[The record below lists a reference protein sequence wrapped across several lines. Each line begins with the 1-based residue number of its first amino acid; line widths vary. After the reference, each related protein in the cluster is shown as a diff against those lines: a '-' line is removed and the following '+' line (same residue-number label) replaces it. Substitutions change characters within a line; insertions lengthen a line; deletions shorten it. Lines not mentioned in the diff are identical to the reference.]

1 MIRSKEDWRL
11 VPRPTAGRTC
21 DAPGQDRLNVLCLS
35 AGRVF
40 NRQVALS
47 SGHPTVVG
55 YGVNRLAPG
64 LVVPQNRFDQRTG
77 AATFMPDFSVLI
89 VEDQAR
95 FRDAFV
101 RSLAA
106 VSDIELLGIA
116 ADLPQGMRMFDD
128 LLPDVLLVDLDLPG
142 GSGVE
147 LIRHAAQ
154 TRPACEVMVISVFGD
169 EQHVLTSIEAGAT
182 GYLLKDSLALDLP
195 SQLRT
200 LRAGGSPISPLIAR
214 RLLSRLAPIAGQ
226 AAHSRQGGNAPDSVP
241 TALPDDEVV
250 ALSEQES
257 RVLHLAAKGFTFDE
271 IAQFLQ
277 VSPHTVMTYVKRVY
291 RKLHVRSKVE
301 AIYEARRLGWL
312 RD

>member
-1 MIRSKEDWRL
+1 
-11 VPRPTAGRTC
+11 
-21 DAPGQDRLNVLCLS
+21 
-35 AGRVF
+35 
-40 NRQVALS
+40 
-47 SGHPTVVG
+47 
-55 YGVNRLAPG
+55 
-64 LVVPQNRFDQRTG
+64 
-77 AATFMPDFSVLI
+77 MPVFSVLI

-101 RSLAA
+101 HSLAS
-106 VSDIELLGIA
+106 VSDIELLGMA
-116 ADLPQGMRMFDD
+116 TDLPQGLRMFDE
-128 LLPDVLLVDLDLPG
+128 LKPDVLLVDLDLPG
-142 GSGVE
+142 GNGIE
-147 LIRHAAQ
+147 LIRHAAH
-154 TRPACEVMVISVFGD
+154 TLPECEVMVISVFGD

-195 SQLRT
+195 SQLRS

-214 RLLSRLAPIAGQ
+214 RLLMRLAPA
-226 AAHSRQGGNAPDSVP
+226 AAHAHAHAGAGAGASDTGAA
-241 TALPDDEVV
+241 ALADEDVV

-257 RVLHLAAKGFTFDE
+257 RVLQLAAKGFTFDE
-271 IAQFLQ
+271 IAQFML

>member
-1 MIRSKEDWRL
+1 M
-11 VPRPTAGRTC
+11 PT
-21 DAPGQDRLNVLCLS
+21 
-35 AGRVF
+35 
-40 NRQVALS
+40 
-47 SGHPTVVG
+47 
-55 YGVNRLAPG
+55 
-64 LVVPQNRFDQRTG
+64 
-77 AATFMPDFSVLI
+77 FSVLI

-101 RSLAA
+101 HSLSSVA
-106 VSDIELLGIA
+106 DIELLGIA
-116 ADLPQGMRMFDD
+116 PDLPQGRRMFDQ

-142 GSGVE
+142 GSGIE

-154 TRPACEVMVISVFGD
+154 TRPQCEVMVISVFGD

-195 SQLRT
+195 GQLRS
-200 LRAGGSPISPLIAR
+200 LRAGGSPISPVIAR
-214 RLLSRLAPIAGQ
+214 RLLMRLAPAAGHLS
-226 AAHSRQGGNAPDSVP
+226 AAVHDSAPAP
-241 TALPDDEVV
+241 LGDEEAV

-271 IAQFLQ
+271 IAQFMQ

>member
-1 MIRSKEDWRL
+1 M
-11 VPRPTAGRTC
+11 PT
-21 DAPGQDRLNVLCLS
+21 
-35 AGRVF
+35 
-40 NRQVALS
+40 
-47 SGHPTVVG
+47 
-55 YGVNRLAPG
+55 
-64 LVVPQNRFDQRTG
+64 
-77 AATFMPDFSVLI
+77 FSVLI

-101 RSLAA
+101 HSLSS
-106 VSDIELLGIA
+106 VGDIELLGIA
-116 ADLPQGMRMFDD
+116 PDLPQGRRMFDQ
-128 LLPDVLLVDLDLPG
+128 LQPDVLLVDLDLPG
-142 GSGVE
+142 GSGIE

-154 TRPACEVMVISVFGD
+154 TRPQCEVMVISVFGD

-195 SQLRT
+195 GQLRS
-200 LRAGGSPISPLIAR
+200 LRAGGSPISPVIAR
-214 RLLSRLAPIAGQ
+214 RLLLRLAPAVNHRSSLP
-226 AAHSRQGGNAPDSVP
+226 AEAS
-241 TALPDDEVV
+241 ALGLGDEDVV

-271 IAQFLQ
+271 IAQFMQ

>member
-1 MIRSKEDWRL
+1 MDANEPK
-11 VPRPTAGRTC
+11 PMPT
-21 DAPGQDRLNVLCLS
+21 
-35 AGRVF
+35 
-40 NRQVALS
+40 
-47 SGHPTVVG
+47 
-55 YGVNRLAPG
+55 
-64 LVVPQNRFDQRTG
+64 
-77 AATFMPDFSVLI
+77 FSVLI

-101 RSLAA
+101 HSLSS

-116 ADLPQGMRMFDD
+116 PDLPQGRRMFDQ
-128 LLPDVLLVDLDLPG
+128 LQPDVLLVDLDLPG
-142 GSGVE
+142 GSGIE
-147 LIRHAAQ
+147 LIRHAAH
-154 TRPACEVMVISVFGD
+154 TRAQCEVMVISVFGD

-195 SQLRT
+195 SQLRS
-200 LRAGGSPISPLIAR
+200 LRAGGSPISPVIAR
-214 RLLSRLAPIAGQ
+214 RLLMRLAP
-226 AAHSRQGGNAPDSVP
+226 AASHLSSSSSTVGSSSPMPFADE
-241 TALPDDEVV
+241 EVV

-271 IAQFLQ
+271 IANFMQ

>member
-1 MIRSKEDWRL
+1 MS
-11 VPRPTAGRTC
+11 T
-21 DAPGQDRLNVLCLS
+21 
-35 AGRVF
+35 
-40 NRQVALS
+40 
-47 SGHPTVVG
+47 
-55 YGVNRLAPG
+55 
-64 LVVPQNRFDQRTG
+64 
-77 AATFMPDFSVLI
+77 FSVLI

-95 FRDAFV
+95 FRDAFA

-106 VSDIELLGIA
+106 VGDIRLEGIA
-116 ADLPQGMRMFDD
+116 SDLPQARRMFDE
-128 LLPDVLLVDLDLPG
+128 LHPDVLLVDLDLPG
-142 GSGVE
+142 GSGIE

-154 TRPACEVMVISVFGD
+154 VRPDCEVMVISVFGD
-169 EQHVLTSIEAGAT
+169 EQHVIASIEAGAS

-195 SQLRT
+195 AQLRT
-200 LRAGGSPISPLIAR
+200 LRAGGSPISPIIAR
-214 RLLSRLAPIAGQ
+214 RLLARLAPGTHRVPLSMAGDGP
-226 AAHSRQGGNAPDSVP
+226 AADAAGARA
-241 TALPDDEVV
+241 AAAEEVV

>member
-1 MIRSKEDWRL
+1 M
-11 VPRPTAGRTC
+11 
-21 DAPGQDRLNVLCLS
+21 AP
-35 AGRVF
+35 
-40 NRQVALS
+40 
-47 SGHPTVVG
+47 
-55 YGVNRLAPG
+55 
-64 LVVPQNRFDQRTG
+64 
-77 AATFMPDFSVLI
+77 FSVLI

-95 FRDAFV
+95 FREAFLHALGRV
-101 RSLAA
+101 P
-106 VSDIELLGIA
+106 DIDLLGIA
-116 ADLPQGMRMFDD
+116 PDLPQGRKMFDQ

-142 GSGVE
+142 GSGIE

-169 EQHVLTSIEAGAT
+169 EQHVVASIEAGAT

-195 SQLRT
+195 SQLRS
-200 LRAGGSPISPLIAR
+200 LRAGGSPISPVIAR
-214 RLLSRLAPIAGQ
+214 RLLLRLAPASPPSGTSGPSGATPSGSH
-226 AAHSRQGGNAPDSVP
+226 AALADE
-241 TALPDDEVV
+241 EVV

-271 IAQFLQ
+271 IAQFMQ